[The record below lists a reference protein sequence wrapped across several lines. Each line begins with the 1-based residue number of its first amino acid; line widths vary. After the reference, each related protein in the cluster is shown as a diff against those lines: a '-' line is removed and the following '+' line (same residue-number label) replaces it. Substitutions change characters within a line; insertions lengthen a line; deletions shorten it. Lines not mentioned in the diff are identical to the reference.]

1 MLYGGDLKNGVKAG
15 EGDGD
20 VSGFSGQA
28 LDGYDPFNGQ
38 DILLSERPGKT
49 IHWSISWADL
59 MMTMFILF
67 VVMYVYQAG
76 NRELVYGD
84 GPGKTG
90 ISDSGRSVVV
100 KNTSPAASG
109 AASAAVF
116 ELSRGALDMSF
127 LADVADVDLVDDET
141 IRIVLTGDLLFA
153 TGRPDL
159 RGEAR
164 GVLGGLAAVLNRTDH
179 MVEVVGHTDSVP
191 YHSEQFPTNW
201 ELSVI
206 RACKVARFLMEE
218 MRIPGYRFIVSGQAH
233 HRPVKPNTT
242 AENRAANRRVEII
255 LSRRP

>member
-1 MLYGGDLKNGVKAG
+1 MYGGNSNSGAKAG
-15 EGDGD
+15 DGSGQE
-20 VSGFSGQA
+20 SGFSGETPA
-28 LDGYDPFNGQ
+28 GYDPFNGQ
-38 DILLSERPGKT
+38 DILLSGRPGKT

-100 KNTSPAASG
+100 KNTSRQALG
-109 AASAAVF
+109 QESAAVY

-153 TGRPDL
+153 PGRTDL

-179 MVEVVGHTDSVP
+179 MVEVMGHTDSVP

-218 MRIPGYRFIVSGQAH
+218 MRIPGYRFIVSGQAY

-255 LSRRP
+255 LSKRP